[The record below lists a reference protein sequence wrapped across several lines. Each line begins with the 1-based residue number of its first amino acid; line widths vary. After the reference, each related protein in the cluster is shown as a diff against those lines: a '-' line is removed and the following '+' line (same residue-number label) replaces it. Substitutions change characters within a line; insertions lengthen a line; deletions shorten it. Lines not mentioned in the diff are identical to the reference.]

1 MRKTTTKTAGIDIA
15 KAHLDLAVDR
25 DGLQARF
32 ANTPEGWEA
41 LAIVCVREG
50 VERIGAEATGGYEA
64 GIVAHLREAGFPV
77 AVLQPIQV
85 RAYARIRLRRAKNDR
100 LDARLIAAF
109 VADVD
114 RMPTPR
120 SPELA
125 ALARRLTFLEQTEE
139 DIARLK
145 VRLEHVADADLRALV
160 LADIAAFKARRATLL
175 AEVVRAL
182 RDDADLGR
190 RFDLLLSIPGVGPRT
205 AIALL
210 VHLPELGSISR
221 EEIAALAGLAP
232 WDRDSG
238 TRAGARH
245 IAGGRARVRRS
256 LYAAALPAA
265 YRWNPALI
273 ALKDRLIARAKP
285 PKVALVACARK
296 LLVYANAVIAR
307 GTPWLDT
314 RQPV

>member
-1 MRKTTTKTAGIDIA
+1 MRQTTIKTAGIDIA
-15 KAHLDLAVDR
+15 KAHLDLAIGR
-25 DGLQARF
+25 DGPQARF
-32 ANTPEGWEA
+32 PNTPDGWQAIAA
-41 LAIVCVREG
+41 LCAREG
-50 VERIGAEATGGYEA
+50 VGRVGVEATGGYEA
-64 GIVAHLREAGFPV
+64 GLVAHLRAADVCV
-77 AVLQPIQV
+77 AVLQPVQV

-109 VADVD
+109 VADVE

-120 SPELA
+120 PAALA

-145 VRLEHVADADLRALV
+145 VRLEHLADADLRALV
-160 LADIAAFKARRATLL
+160 LADIAAFKARRAALL
-175 AEVVRAL
+175 AETTRVL
-182 RDDADLGR
+182 REECDLGR
-190 RFDLLLSIPGVGPRT
+190 RFDLLLSIPGIGART
-205 AIALL
+205 AVALL

-238 TRAGARH
+238 TRSGARH
-245 IAGGRARVRRS
+245 VAGGRSRVRRS

-265 YRWNPALI
+265 YRWNPALV

-296 LLVYANAVIAR
+296 LLVYANAVLAR
-307 GTPWLDT
+307 GTPWRT
-314 RQPV
+314 TSQTI